1 MLQIEAQRIA
11 WEVHEVLS
19 SLDPAR
25 AKADVVARMRERFDA
40 LSARLRDALNEYQA
54 ESVGGRGARVRERLE
69 LLMVALDE
77 VRQQRSDAAGR
88 FQTELLQLRSRL
100 EPVYAGLAEA
110 LRKDSVA
117 VPTLRPTNM
126 ARSLFHMLSGLAS
139 VLMIQHVLTTEAL
152 YRWVPLILPFTA
164 WGLEYWRRKD
174 PAVNRYLMRKAQSV
188 AHPHETTRVNSGTW
202 YATAGGM
209 LVWTVEPIAACVAAV
224 VLGIA
229 DPVASLVGRRFGKT
243 RLGQGKSL
251 EGTLGFFV
259 SGFFA
264 AACVL
269 VVYGPAMPLLYVA
282 CIAGGVVFLGAL
294 AEALIHSMDDN
305 FSVPLTV
312 GWATALS
319 LYWLGIP
326 A

>member
-1 MLQIEAQRIA
+1 
-11 WEVHEVLS
+11 
-19 SLDPAR
+19 
-25 AKADVVARMRERFDA
+25 
-40 LSARLRDALNEYQA
+40 
-54 ESVGGRGARVRERLE
+54 
-69 LLMVALDE
+69 
-77 VRQQRSDAAGR
+77 
-88 FQTELLQLRSRL
+88 
-100 EPVYAGLAEA
+100 
-110 LRKDSVA
+110 
-117 VPTLRPTNM
+117 M

-152 YRWVPLILPFTA
+152 YRWVPLILPAMA

-174 PAVNRYLMRKAQSV
+174 PAVNRYLMKRAKSV

-259 SGFFA
+259 SGFLA
-264 AACVL
+264 AGCVL
-269 VVYGPAMPLLYVA
+269 VVYGPAMSLVSVCLVA
-282 CIAGGVVFLGAL
+282 GVAAFLGAL
-294 AEALIHSMDDN
+294 AEALIGSIDDN

-312 GWATALS
+312 GWVTALCLS
-319 LYWLGIP
+319 FLGVSV
-326 A
+326 